1 MAATDVI
8 STSLERNWG
17 MVGRAL
23 EGLDDAIIARQPNED
38 SNSIAWLMFHM
49 NRVVDLF
56 INERLQSKSQVWI
69 EAGWHQKF
77 GMDGDPSVN
86 GQGWTKEQLA
96 EWNPPAKEVLVGYF
110 EAVKECARE
119 YLNALTDDDLAGSV
133 MVQPANE
140 ARAVSDILG
149 VLVYDNVTHGGQ
161 IAYLRGTTRA
171 WAGSCRW

>member
-8 STSLERNWG
+8 STSLERNWS

-23 EGLDDAIIARQPNED
+23 EGLDDAIMARQPNDD

-56 INERLQSKSQVWI
+56 FNERLQSKPHIWVKD
-69 EAGWHQKF
+69 GWHQKF
-77 GMDGDPSVN
+77 GMDDNPANN

-96 EWNPPAKEVLVGYF
+96 QWTPPSKELLMAYS

-119 YLNALTDDDLAGSV
+119 YLKALTDEELAGSV
-133 MVQPANE
+133 MIQPANE
-140 ARAVSDILG
+140 PRLISDLLG
-149 VLVYDNVTHGGQ
+149 VFVFDNITHGGQ
-161 IAYLRGTTRA
+161 IAYLRGYYQGMG
-171 WAGSCRW
+171 WFV